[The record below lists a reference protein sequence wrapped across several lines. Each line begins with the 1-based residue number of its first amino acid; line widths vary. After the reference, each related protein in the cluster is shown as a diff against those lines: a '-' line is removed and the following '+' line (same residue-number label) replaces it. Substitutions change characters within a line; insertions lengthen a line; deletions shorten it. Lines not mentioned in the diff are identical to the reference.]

1 VNAPVTEVALPEWVA
16 RLTAIGG
23 EDCPWVS
30 ITDAQPFLPVPRNKG
45 YVEAQRYLRRI
56 DKERKRRHSFLLP
69 MDALYARDGEL
80 PAIREGRSI
89 LLPKHLLIVKL
100 LGREP

>member
-1 VNAPVTEVALPEWVA
+1 
-16 RLTAIGG
+16 
-23 EDCPWVS
+23 
-30 ITDAQPFLPVPRNKG
+30 
-45 YVEAQRYLRRI
+45 
-56 DKERKRRHSFLLP
+56 

>member
-1 VNAPVTEVALPEWVA
+1 MNPPLTEVALPEWVA

-30 ITDAQPFLPVPRNKG
+30 ITDAQPFLPMPRNKA
-45 YVEAQRYLRRI
+45 YVEASRYLRRI
-56 DKERKRRHSFLLP
+56 EKERRRRHSFLLP
-69 MDALYARDGEL
+69 ADALYARDGEL

-89 LLPKHLLIVKL
+89 MLSKHLLIVKL
-100 LGREP
+100 LGRAP

>member
-1 VNAPVTEVALPEWVA
+1 MNAAVTELAVPAWVGEL
-16 RLTAIGG
+16 RAIGG
-23 EDCPWVS
+23 EQCPFIS
-30 ITDAQPFLPVPRNKG
+30 ITAALPFLPTVRNKS
-45 YVEAQRYLRRI
+45 YAEAQRYLRRI

>member
-1 VNAPVTEVALPEWVA
+1 MNAPVTEVALPEWVA

-23 EDCPWVS
+23 E
-30 ITDAQPFLPVPRNKG
+30 
-45 YVEAQRYLRRI
+45 
-56 DKERKRRHSFLLP
+56 
-69 MDALYARDGEL
+69 L

-89 LLPKHLLIVKL
+89 LLPKHLLVVKL